1 MSDRAVMDE
10 QSVPRLPRGVRFKFD
25 NPRDQWVVLAPER
38 VFVLDAVGVEII
50 RRCDGESSVAGII
63 DGLAEAYK
71 APREM
76 ILKDVVQ
83 FLQDFAD
90 KGVIVT

>member
-63 DGLAEAYK
+63 DGLVEAYK

-76 ILKDVVQ
+76 ILKDVDQ